1 MSRSV
6 NKVTLIGTVGRD
18 PEMRFTP
25 GGSAIAN
32 FSMATNESYNDK
44 NTGQRVENTE
54 WHRLV
59 AFGKLAEII
68 QQYVKKGGKLYVEG
82 KLRTSEWE
90 KDGIKRYSTD
100 IIINEMVMLD
110 RAPASGDNA
119 GFAGQQQGQANNPYG
134 AGAYQGGPAAYP
146 NQAAPAPQAQP
157 QAQGYQQP
165 GGYPQQNPGAYN
177 PGQAP
182 QYQPP
187 AQPQNPM
194 QQTPAAHQQAP
205 QQQPAPQAQPQPS
218 NQFDG
223 PEDDIPF

>member
-18 PEMRFTP
+18 PEMRYTP

-32 FSMATNESYNDK
+32 FSLATNESYNDK

-54 WHRLV
+54 WHRIV

-68 QQYVKKGGKLYVEG
+68 QQYVKKGGKLYIEG
-82 KLRTSEWE
+82 KLRTNEWE

-100 IIINEMVMLD
+100 IIANEMVMLD
-110 RAPASGDNA
+110 RAPAGDNQ
-119 GFAGQQQGQANNPYG
+119 GFASQSAPAGNHYGTGFQPQGDQAG
-134 AGAYQGGPAAYP
+134 YP

-157 QAQGYQQP
+157 QAQPQGYQQP
-165 GGYPQQNPGAYN
+165 GGYPQGGYN
-177 PGQAP
+177 TGAP
-182 QYQPP
+182 QYQP
-187 AQPQNPM
+187 QPQA
-194 QQTPAAHQQAP
+194 PAQQAP
-205 QQQPAPQAQPQPS
+205 QQPAPPQPS

>member
-18 PEMRFTP
+18 PETRFSP

-32 FSMATNESYNDK
+32 FSIATNESYNDK
-44 NTGQRVENTE
+44 NTGQKVEQTE
-54 WHRLV
+54 WHRIV

-68 QQYVKKGGKLYVEG
+68 QQYVKKGSKLYIEG
-82 KLRTSEWE
+82 KLKTNEWE

-100 IIINEMVMLD
+100 IIVNEMVMLD
-110 RAPASGDNA
+110 RAPTGDGGNFAAS
-119 GFAGQQQGQANNPYG
+119 QGQGSAYSV
-134 AGAYQGGPAAYP
+134 AYQGGPAAYP
-146 NQAAPAPQAQP
+146 TQAAPAPQAQP
-157 QAQGYQQP
+157 QSYQQP
-165 GGYPQQNPGAYN
+165 AYPQQNTGGYN
-177 PGQAP
+177 PNQAP

-187 AQPQNPM
+187 ARPQNPM
-194 QQTPAAHQQAP
+194 QQAAP
-205 QQQPAPQAQPQPS
+205 QHQAQPS

>member
-54 WHRLV
+54 WHRIV

-68 QQYVKKGGKLYVEG
+68 QQYVKKGGKLYIEG
-82 KLRTSEWE
+82 KLRTNEWE

-100 IIINEMVMLD
+100 IIAIEKIMLD
-110 RAPASGDNA
+110 RAPADIK
-119 GFAGQQQGQANNPYG
+119 QGLASQHA
-134 AGAYQGGPAAYP
+134 
-146 NQAAPAPQAQP
+146 QAA
-157 QAQGYQQP
+157 
-165 GGYPQQNPGAYN
+165 N
-177 PGQAP
+177 
-182 QYQPP
+182 
-187 AQPQNPM
+187 
-194 QQTPAAHQQAP
+194 
-205 QQQPAPQAQPQPS
+205 
-218 NQFDG
+218 
-223 PEDDIPF
+223 

>member
-54 WHRLV
+54 WHRIV

-68 QQYVKKGGKLYVEG
+68 QQYVKKGGKLYIEG
-82 KLRTSEWE
+82 KLRTNEWE

-100 IIINEMVMLD
+100 IIANEMVMLD
-110 RAPASGDNA
+110 RAPAGGDNA
-119 GFAGQQQGQANNPYG
+119 GFAGQPQGQANNPYG
-134 AGAYQGGPAAYP
+134 AGAYQGGQAAYP

-157 QAQGYQQP
+157 QAQPQGYQQQ
-165 GGYPQQNPGAYN
+165 GYPQQNAGGYN
-177 PGQAP
+177 PGQAA

-194 QQTPAAHQQAP
+194 QQAP
-205 QQQPAPQAQPQPS
+205 QQPVAQPQPS